1 MIDEMKG
8 GIKAFTYELLHSGR
22 ANMKPLYKHL
32 NYIYPVFLAI
42 TSSVAVFT
50 IVNNLSA
57 GIYNTDRDSIGI
69 PIGAVLIAG
78 LMLFIFHLMQ
88 IFLYRKARTHHTNGT
103 LIKASALIVAFASLV
118 ILADSIN
125 YWATPNHLI
134 ISTFYSISTIAFAT
148 LQLQLLKIFSNHS

>member
-1 MIDEMKG
+1 MKG

-32 NYIYPVFLAI
+32 NYIYPVLLAI

-57 GIYNTDRDSIGI
+57 GFYKTDRDSIGI
-69 PIGAVLIAG
+69 PIGAILIAG

-88 IFLYRKARTHHTNGT
+88 IFLYKKARTHHANE
-103 LIKASALIVAFASLV
+103 
-118 ILADSIN
+118 ILTKISV
-125 YWATPNHLI
+125 LI
-134 ISTFYSISTIAFAT
+134 IA
-148 LQLQLLKIFSNHS
+148 